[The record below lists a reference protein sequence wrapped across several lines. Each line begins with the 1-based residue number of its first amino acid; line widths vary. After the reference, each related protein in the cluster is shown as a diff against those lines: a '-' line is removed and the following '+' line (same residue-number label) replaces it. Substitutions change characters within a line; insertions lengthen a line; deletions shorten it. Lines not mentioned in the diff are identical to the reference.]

1 MKILITGAGGL
12 IGTELQKLYGSDGDE
27 ILIATRSEP
36 KKPEQIKWSNDD
48 GFRDEDLA
56 RLEGLDAVI
65 HRAGES
71 ISGLRWT
78 DEKKQ
83 AIRES
88 RVKTTRNLVDAMF
101 ELKER
106 PKVLVSMSG
115 IDFYGDTGDE
125 IKTETDKAG
134 GTFLAEVCKAWEA
147 EARRA
152 EDAGIRTVI
161 LRAGMVLSAKGGALA
176 TMLTPFKLGVGGV
189 VGSGKQWMSWITLDD
204 IVNVI
209 RFAVE
214 NENIRGAVNATSPNP
229 VTNEEFTAAMG
240 EVLYR
245 PTFLPLPEFA
255 VNLAMGE
262 MGHTLLLDSR
272 RAIPK
277 RLNDAGF
284 TFEYPELKQALE
296 HAIKT

>member
-12 IGTELQKLYGSDGDE
+12 IGTELQTMFRGDGDE
-27 ILIATRSEP
+27 LLIATRSEP
-36 KKPEQIKWSNDD
+36 KTPQQIQWSNDG
-48 GFRDEDLA
+48 GFKAEDIA

-65 HRAGES
+65 HLAGES

-78 DEKKQ
+78 DDKKN

-88 RVKTTRNLVDAMF
+88 RVNTTRNLVDALF

-125 IKTETDKAG
+125 IMTETDKAG

-161 LRAGMVLSAKGGALA
+161 LRTAMVLSAKGGALA
-176 TMLTPFKLGVGGV
+176 TMLLPFKLGVGGV
-189 VGSGKQWMSWITLDD
+189 VGSGKQWMSWIALDD
-204 IVNVI
+204 IVRI
-209 RFAVE
+209 IKFAVD
-214 NENIRGAVNATSPNP
+214 NENVRGAVNATSPNP
-229 VTNEEFTAAMG
+229 VTNEEFTAIMG

-272 RAIPK
+272 RAVPK
-277 RLNDAGF
+277 RLTDAGF
-284 TFEYPELKQALE
+284 EFKYPELKAALE
-296 HAIKT
+296 NAVK